1 MNTTPTEPRHG
12 RHDARLLLSYGQS
25 SRSLP
30 RAIHVLVVGVANSEE
45 LIQQVELS
53 GDTVFQVVDP
63 RDRLVSELRRTARS
77 RQIENL
83 ELEATAFEGDWLTE
97 LDVPFRGFDVIQVGD
112 LHGRDLASL
121 LGDLQAVMDQHTAIS
136 LELPAGKQH
145 GARVAAA
152 IVAACGD
159 DDEAETRLAAAR
171 HFVDRMVGEHP
182 QNTDWRRASL
192 VTDDEFAAR
201 YLRPDACSMD
211 VAGLFAALDS
221 AGMTF
226 LRWSDSAAW
235 SIETLELPREE
246 LEEVRSMS
254 APEQFQ
260 IVEAAR
266 RPDRLELVIGGPNNA
281 PRERF
286 DLTKAG
292 ETHFMVHPGLV
303 FSVETRN
310 QWGVTEY
317 DRLSVRRAGE
327 ASVVVKP
334 SPAQTALFALRDQR
348 EPFSGLNLV
357 EVMTAEGASLEEALL
372 ALHQLVGM
380 ELLYCPHAHDVAQY
394 FSSQLH
400 QESKLETGEVVVT
413 PSIPQKNSTVP
424 AAGEPAAPLPA
435 EDAEAS
441 SPTLT
446 NPGEGG
452 HQA

>member
-12 RHDARLLLSYGQS
+12 RHDARLLLSYGQR

-30 RAIHVLVVGVANSEE
+30 RAIHVLVVGVADSEE

-63 RDRLVSELRRTARS
+63 RARLVSELRRTARS
-77 RQIENL
+77 RHLENV
-83 ELEATAFEGDWLTE
+83 EFEATAFQGDWLAVI
-97 LDVPFRGFDVIQVGD
+97 DVPFRGFDVVQVGA
-112 LHGRDLASL
+112 LHGQDLASL
-121 LGDLQAVMDQHTAIS
+121 LRDLQAVMADHTAVS

-145 GARVAAA
+145 GARVASA
-152 IVAACGD
+152 IAAACGD
-159 DDEAETRLAAAR
+159 DGQAETPLAAAR
-171 HFVDRMVGEHP
+171 HFVDRMVGEEP

-192 VTDDEFAAR
+192 VSDDEFAAR
-201 YLRPDACSMD
+201 YLSADTASMD
-211 VAGLFAALDS
+211 VAGLFAALDA

-226 LRWSDSAAW
+226 LRWSDTAAW

-246 LEEVRSMS
+246 LEQVRSLP

-260 IVEAAR
+260 VVEAAR
-266 RPDRLELVIGGPNNA
+266 RPDRFELVVGGPNNT

-317 DRLSVRRAGE
+317 DRLTVRRAGE
-327 ASVVVKP
+327 APVEVKA

-380 ELLYCPHAHDVAQY
+380 ELLYRPHAHDVAQY
-394 FSSQLH
+394 FSAQLR
-400 QESKLETGEVVVT
+400 QESKPDTGEVVVT
-413 PSIPQKNSTVP
+413 PSIPQKNSIVP
-424 AAGEPAAPLPA
+424 AAGEPAAPLPS
-435 EDAEAS
+435 EDAAAPS
-441 SPTLT
+441 GAMT

-452 HQA
+452 RKA